1 MLLYFSI
8 WMILNV
14 AVIPYCD
21 GASKPCQRRDFPEA
35 TSFVCECSA
44 SYCDTIERDAKP
56 RSGQYVVYT
65 SSKDGDRFQ
74 RQLLMLENEAKHDH
88 HLTIDDS
95 VHYQEILGFGGS
107 FTDSATMNILNL
119 SDGAT
124 ENLLKSYFS
133 TEGLEYSA
141 GRVPIASCDFS
152 SSTYSYADTPGDYD
166 LSEFEL
172 AYQDIHYKIPV
183 IRAAL
188 DMSPREL
195 KLIASPWSAPAWMK
209 TNGKMAGGGSLIGQP
224 GGQVYQTWALYF
236 VKFLIEYEKLR
247 VSIWGMTIQN
257 EPSAGLI
264 PIYPWQSMAMPPEIM
279 RDFVK
284 LDLGP
289 KLREYSYSHVKLIT
303 HDDNVPSLLVGSQLI
318 YNDEEAASYLSG
330 AAVHWYKNRGPD
342 SYNTLTDT
350 HLEFPDKFIVATEA
364 CEGADLFAEP
374 VMLGSWERGE
384 RYSYDIIQDLNH
396 WVTGW
401 LDWNLALDMN
411 GGPNWANNQV
421 DSPIIVDAERDVFY
435 KQPMFYHLGH
445 FSKFVPPGS
454 VRISLEASEISPLL
468 SIAFKTPDDSKVAV
482 ILNEL
487 DQEVKVT
494 LQDTDLGE
502 LYINAHVPP
511 RSIQT
516 YIW

>member
-1 MLLYFSI
+1 MYK
-8 WMILNV
+8 WMIL
-14 AVIPYCD
+14 AVFCLPCL
-21 GASKPCQRRDFPEA
+21 GENKPCQRKNIPHA

-44 SYCDTIERDAKP
+44 TYCDTIERNTKP
-56 RSGQYVVYT
+56 RFGQYVVYT

-74 RQLLMLENEAKHDH
+74 RQLFMLENKAKYRQQ
-88 HLTIDDS
+88 LIVDDS

-133 TEGLEYSA
+133 TEGLEYSL
-141 GRVPIASCDFS
+141 GRVPIHSCDFS
-152 SSTYSYADTPGDYD
+152 TREYSYDNTPGDYE
-166 LSEFEL
+166 LSRFEL
-172 AYQDIHYKIPV
+172 VEEDTKYKIPV

-224 GGQVYQTWALYF
+224 GGLVYQTWALYF
-236 VKFLIEYEKLR
+236 VKFLEAYKKNDI
-247 VSIWGMTIQN
+247 SIWGVTTQN
-257 EPSAGLI
+257 EPSAGSM
-264 PIYPWQSMAMPPEIM
+264 PFYQWQSMSMPAAIM

-284 LDLGP
+284 RDLGP
-289 KLREYSYSHVKLIT
+289 TLHDHGYQDLHIIT
-303 HDDNVPSLLVGSQLI
+303 HDDNTPSLLSESQVI
-318 YNDEEAASYLSG
+318 YQDEEAAKYLSG
-330 AAVHWYKNRGPD
+330 MAVHWYMSKND
-342 SYNTLTDT
+342 DTYDILTKT
-350 HLEFPDKFIVATEA
+350 HQEFPDKFIIASEA
-364 CEGADLFAEP
+364 CEGYQLFTKS
-374 VMLGSWERGE
+374 VKLGAWERGE

-421 DSPIIVDAERDVFY
+421 DSPIIVDAERDLFY

-454 VRISLEASEISPLL
+454 VRIGLQSRDDTPLY
-468 SIAFKTPDDSKVAV
+468 SIAFKLPDNSKVA
-482 ILNEL
+482 ILLNKRDVAL
-487 DQEVKVT
+487 KVT
-494 LQDTDLGE
+494 LRDLSRTFYP
-502 LYINAHVPP
+502 YINANIPA